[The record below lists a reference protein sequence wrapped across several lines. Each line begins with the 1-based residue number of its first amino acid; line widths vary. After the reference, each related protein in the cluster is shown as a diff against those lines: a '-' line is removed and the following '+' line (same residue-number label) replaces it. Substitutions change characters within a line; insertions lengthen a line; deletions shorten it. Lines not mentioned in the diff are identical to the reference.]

1 MATFKFNAEHL
12 DSMYDDLFE
21 GYTVTLVKEN
31 KTSLTVSKGM
41 DDNGDDIFS
50 LTLQTPMG
58 LPLKAYNV
66 FNLGELFDF
75 LDGLLFVDMITNA

>member
-50 LTLQTPMG
+50 L
-58 LPLKAYNV
+58 
-66 FNLGELFDF
+66 GELFDF
-75 LDGLLFVDMITNA
+75 LDGRLFVDMITNA